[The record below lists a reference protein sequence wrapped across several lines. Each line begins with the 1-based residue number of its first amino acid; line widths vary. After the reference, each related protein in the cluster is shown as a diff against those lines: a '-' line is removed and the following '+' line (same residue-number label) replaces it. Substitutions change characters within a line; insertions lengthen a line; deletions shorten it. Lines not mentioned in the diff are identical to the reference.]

1 VVPTSDGSVTV
12 ANAGKEAAEVKATL
26 SSAPTDPERAA
37 APATRRELRTGE
49 PLPAGASRAVPVA
62 AREPSLLEV
71 ESFGAPVAV
80 GAAGQPTCAT
90 SAAERWWLTPA
101 DTSQGK
107 VDVVL
112 ANPGNEGAV
121 VQLVLHASNT
131 VYRPGALKRVF
142 VPAHSAVSRNL
153 NGFAEL
159 DMSVEVVALLGRVVA
174 GAVTTAPGADEPVV
188 IPGQPG
194 AQASWSFAGGRG
206 GKGDDT
212 SLALANPSLDPLV
225 VDVRVVTAKDAFTP
239 PGFEDLE
246 IPSGATRRVPIDVSN
261 APGGAMGVEV
271 RSRTGAPFTASLVVR
286 PGGSGSPY
294 IDSGSSRLWGRWLL
308 PDASGKRS
316 VVMANLGSDPV
327 AATIADLGR
336 PDQPAIPVK
345 IPAGRVVVK
354 EINGAK
360 GGVLV
365 EGDHRGLVVTPAG
378 AGVAVPSVMVDGTPL
393 RGPVVQ
399 GPAAG

>member
-1 VVPTSDGSVTV
+1 MAVD
-12 ANAGKEAAEVKATL
+12 
-26 SSAPTDPERAA
+26 AP
-37 APATRRELRTGE
+37 
-49 PLPAGASRAVPVA
+49 
-62 AREPSLLEV
+62 
-71 ESFGAPVAV
+71 
-80 GAAGQPTCAT
+80 GQPTCAT
-90 SAAERWWLTPA
+90 SAAERWWLTAA

-112 ANPGNEGAV
+112 ANPSSEGAV

-131 VYRPGALKRVF
+131 VYRPRDLKRVF
-142 VPAHSAVSRNL
+142 VPAHAAVSRNL
-153 NGFAEL
+153 NEWAEL

-174 GAVTTAPGADEPVV
+174 GAVTTAPGAKTPVV

-206 GKGDDT
+206 GKGDST

-246 IPSGATRRVPIDVSN
+246 IPSGSTRRVPIDVNN

-271 RSRTGAPFTASLVVR
+271 RSRTGAPFTAALVVR
-286 PGGSGSPY
+286 PKAGTGEPY
-294 IDSGSSRLWGRWLL
+294 IDTGSARLWERWFL
-308 PDASGKRS
+308 PRAGGKHS
-316 VVMANLGSDPV
+316 LVMANLGGDPI

-336 PDQPAIPVK
+336 PDEPAIPVQ
-345 IPAGRVVVK
+345 IPAGRIVVK

-360 GGVLV
+360 GGVV
-365 EGDHRGLVVTPAG
+365 VDGDRRGLVVTPAG
-378 AGVAVPSVMVDGTPL
+378 PDGAIPSVMVDGTPL
-393 RGPVVQ
+393 RGPVLE